1 MNSYHGNIENTLILN
16 STSGYLG
23 KTVIFASS
31 VLLVIL
37 LTGCVPLVPVI

>member
-1 MNSYHGNIENTLILN
+1 MNSYHDTRGNILSLN
-16 STSGYLG
+16 CASGYLR
-23 KTVIFASS
+23 KTVISAST